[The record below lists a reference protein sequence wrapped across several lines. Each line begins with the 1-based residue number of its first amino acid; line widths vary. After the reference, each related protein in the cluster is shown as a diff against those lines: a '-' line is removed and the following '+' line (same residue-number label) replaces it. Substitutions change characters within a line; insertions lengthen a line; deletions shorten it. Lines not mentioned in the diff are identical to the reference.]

1 VGLVLWNGGIGGA
14 EVLSISLAEAM
25 HRLGTRVTIVF
36 IEQPFPLARRLA
48 DLGIPHRSLGFR
60 RGREV
65 LRHPRRYATAV
76 APVSKDGALLIDCG
90 FIGGALRAG
99 GYRGPLVGVEHGS
112 LLGVRRRS
120 HIHRL
125 LWRLARFSGAWANDI
140 EVAVSDFLLG
150 EMWGSPHADTLRRIY
165 NGVNP
170 MDYAPGVV
178 DKSPGDESCTIAF
191 AGRLVHGKGCDFLIR
206 SIARLRTN
214 SPARL
219 LIAGDGPERQR
230 LESLTRSLGVTHI
243 VEFLGLVH
251 DMPRLMRASDIVVVP
266 SAEFVESCPMTP
278 LEAMASGKP
287 VVTTRNGGLPELV
300 LDGETG
306 MLVAPCDEHAL
317 AEAIRRYVDDSELR
331 LTHGDAGRAR
341 VTQHF
346 DIDQCARQ
354 YLGLFG
360 ELAPG

>member
-1 VGLVLWNGGIGGA
+1 VLWNGGIGGA

-25 HRLGTRVTIVF
+25 HRLGTDVTIVF

-48 DLGIPHRSLGFR
+48 DVGIPHRSLGFR

-65 LRHPRRYATAV
+65 LRHPRRYAGAI

-99 GYRGPLVGVEHGS
+99 GYSGPLVGVEHGS
-112 LLGVRRRS
+112 LLGVRKRS
-120 HIHRL
+120 QLHRL
-125 LWRLARFSGAWANDI
+125 LWRLARSSGAWADDI
-140 EVAVSDFLLG
+140 EVAVSDFLLE
-150 EMWGSPHADTLRRIY
+150 EMWGSPHAATMTRIY

-170 MDYAPGVV
+170 LDYAPNET
-178 DKSPGDESCTIAF
+178 DDEAPTAESCTITF

-206 SIARLRTN
+206 SIARLCT
-214 SPARL
+214 SFPTRL

-230 LESLTRSLGVTHI
+230 LESLTLSLGVTHV

-306 MLVAPCDEHAL
+306 LLVAPCDEHAL
-317 AEAIRRYVDDSELR
+317 AEAIRRYVEDSELR
-331 LTHGDAGRAR
+331 RAHGDAGRAR
-341 VTQHF
+341 VTEHF
-346 DIDQCARQ
+346 HIDQCARE

-360 ELAPG
+360 DLRSR